1 MNQAQPDKYDQHF
14 KGQLSAMLDGELAP
28 DEARFML
35 RRLEHDSEL
44 AACWERWQVCGD
56 ILRGRHDALLPAG
69 FSQRVLL
76 AITEADAVPQAAA
89 AQDGNASR
97 RPRWGRWGGGAAL
110 AASVAVAALFVAR
123 QPGSDS
129 LQPSMPASSTQMAAT
144 SAPQPAPVR
153 TQTPSTPAPAAPDTA
168 TLAVA
173 TVALADVP
181 RRAVERRSRPQRDS
195 ARSATERLVAA
206 AAPAPAP
213 AVLDQSS
220 VPANTLPV
228 TTTTAALAATAAQ
241 EAASA
246 PQAGD
251 PFVTQAQAQAQSRP
265 WPRTILG
272 DYTGNGALNAS
283 YGSGGGNPFLPPR
296 FDPSQAGA
304 QPQAAADRTTGPR

>member
-76 AITEADAVPQAAA
+76 AITEADAVPQTAV

-110 AASVAVAALFVAR
+110 AASVAVAALFVVR

-144 SAPQPAPVR
+144 SAPQPTPVR
-153 TQTPSTPAPAAPDTA
+153 TETPSTPAPTAPDTA
-168 TLAVA
+168 TLAAA

-181 RRAVERRSRPQRDS
+181 RRVAERRSRPQRDS

-206 AAPAPAP
+206 AAPTPSS

-228 TTTTAALAATAAQ
+228 TTTAALAGTTAQ
-241 EAASA
+241 EAAST
-246 PQAGD
+246 PQASD
-251 PFVTQAQAQAQSRP
+251 PFVTQSAQSRP

-283 YGSGGGNPFLPPR
+283 YGTSGGNPFLPPH

>member
-1 MNQAQPDKYDQHF
+1 MNQAQPDKLYDHHRQ
-14 KGQLSAMLDGELAP
+14 QLSAMLDGELAP

-35 RRLEHDSEL
+35 RRLEHDSDL
-44 AACWERWQVCGD
+44 ATCWERWQVCGD

-76 AITEADAVPQAAA
+76 AITEAEAGPQLAV
-89 AQDGNASR
+89 AQDGNAAR
-97 RPRWGRWGGGAAL
+97 RPRWGRWGSGAAL

-129 LQPSMPASSTQMAAT
+129 LEPSAPAPSMQMAAT
-144 SAPQPAPVR
+144 SGPQPAPVR
-153 TQTPSTPAPAAPDTA
+153 TQTPSAPAPTAPDTA
-168 TLAVA
+168 TLAAA

-181 RRAVERRSRPQRDS
+181 RRAVERRSRPQRES
-195 ARSATERLVAA
+195 ARSATERLVATA
-206 AAPAPAP
+206 ARTPAS

-220 VPANTLPV
+220 VPLNTTPV
-228 TTTTAALAATAAQ
+228 ATTVALAGTATQ

-246 PQAGD
+246 PQAND
-251 PFVTQAQAQAQSRP
+251 PFVTQSAQSRP

-283 YGSGGGNPFLPPR
+283 YGTSGGNPFLQPHL
-296 FDPSQAGA
+296 DPSQAGA
-304 QPQAAADRTTGPR
+304 QPQASANRTTGPR

>member
-1 MNQAQPDKYDQHF
+1 MNQAQSDKLYDHHRQ
-14 KGQLSAMLDGELAP
+14 QLSAMLDGELAP

-44 AACWERWQVCGD
+44 ATCWERWQVCGD

-76 AITEADAVPQAAA
+76 AITETEAVPQLAV
-89 AQDGNASR
+89 AQDGNAAR
-97 RPRWGRWGGGAAL
+97 RPRWGRWGSGAAL

-129 LQPSMPASSTQMAAT
+129 LEPSTSAPSMQMAAT
-144 SAPQPAPVR
+144 SGPQPAPVR
-153 TQTPSTPAPAAPDTA
+153 TETPSAPAPTAPDTA
-168 TLAVA
+168 TLAAA

-181 RRAVERRSRPQRDS
+181 RRAIERRSRPQRES

-206 AAPAPAP
+206 AAPTPAS
-213 AVLDQSS
+213 AALDQSS
-220 VPANTLPV
+220 VPLNTTPM
-228 TTTTAALAATAAQ
+228 TTTVALAGAATQ

-246 PQAGD
+246 PQAND
-251 PFVTQAQAQAQSRP
+251 PFVTQSAQSRP

-272 DYTGNGALNAS
+272 DYMGSGALNAS
-283 YGSGGGNPFLPPR
+283 YGTSGGNPFLQPHL
-296 FDPSQAGA
+296 DLSQAGA